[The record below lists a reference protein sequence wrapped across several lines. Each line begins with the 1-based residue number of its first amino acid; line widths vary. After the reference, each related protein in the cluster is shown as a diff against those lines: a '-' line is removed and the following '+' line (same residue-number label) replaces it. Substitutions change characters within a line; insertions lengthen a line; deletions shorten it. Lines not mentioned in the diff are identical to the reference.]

1 MTGAGE
7 IVPLPTSEWQDKSRE
22 SPSGKAE
29 VSPRMDAGLRVLV
42 NTSCTQEQAA
52 AAVRLSRTHFSR
64 SLSKPH
70 VQVRF
75 QQLLRERLQAMAPRA
90 ISTVDGLMDCESS
103 YVKLQAAVA
112 VLDRVGLRPIE
123 SAQVATEVIINIDLS

>member
-7 IVPLPTSEWQDKSRE
+7 IVPLPTSEWQDKPRE

-29 VSPRMDAGLRVLV
+29 VSQKMDAALRVLV
-42 NTSCTQEQAA
+42 NTGCTREAA
-52 AAVRLSRTHFSR
+52 AKAVRLSRSHFSR

-70 VQVRF
+70 VQARF

-90 ISTVDGLMDCESS
+90 IGTVDELMDCDSA
-103 YVKLQAAVA
+103 YVRLQSAIA
-112 VLDRVGLRPIE
+112 VLDRIGLRPIE
-123 SAQVATEVIINIDLS
+123 AAQAPTEVSIHIDLS